1 MSKKIYVANLPYTVT
16 SNDLKM
22 TFSEIGKVVDA
33 RVITDRDTG
42 KSKGFAFVE
51 MENEEDGK
59 KAIQELNGGE
69 LSGRTLIVKEAQP
82 QAPRGERPERTSSYA
97 PRGERPER
105 TSSYA
110 PRGERPERTSS
121 YAPKER
127 SFNREESFTNDG
139 AAGFTKYD
147 IENRG
152 NRRERR
158 DNGNNYRRDKW
169 N

>member
-33 RVITDRDTG
+33 RVITDRETG

-69 LSGRTLIVKEAQP
+69 LSGRTLVVKEAQP
-82 QAPRGERPERTSSYA
+82 QAPRGDRPRTERTSYA
-97 PRGERPER
+97 PREKSFNRE
-105 TSSYA
+105 
-110 PRGERPERTSS
+110 
-121 YAPKER
+121 ER
-127 SFNREESFTNDG
+127 SFNREERPFTND
-139 AAGFTKYD
+139 AGFTKYD

-152 NRRERR
+152 NRRDRGDR
-158 DNGNNYRRDKW
+158 GNYRRDKW

>member
-110 PRGERPERTSS
+110 P
-121 YAPKER
+121 KER

-152 NRRERR
+152 NRRERS

>member
-33 RVITDRDTG
+33 RVITDRETG

-69 LSGRTLIVKEAQP
+69 LSGRTLVVKEAQP
-82 QAPRGERPERTSSYA
+82 QAPRGERPRTERASSSFA
-97 PRGERPER
+97 PREKSFNRE
-105 TSSYA
+105 
-110 PRGERPERTSS
+110 
-121 YAPKER
+121 ER
-127 SFNREESFTNDG
+127 SFNREERPFTND
-139 AAGFTKYD
+139 AGFTKYD

-152 NRRERR
+152 NRRDRGDR
-158 DNGNNYRRDKW
+158 GNYRRDKW